1 MAGALVLDSDP
12 PVLRRRGSAV
22 RRAVELESFT
32 GIPELAVE
40 ARRRGALRVA
50 DAQLLG
56 IPVPQGDPPSGV
68 VAVGD
73 WFVADDALSEWGD
86 RLRVALE
93 VQATA
98 DPLQPGL
105 SHEAARAA
113 AGVPDRALLALV
125 AERAGLSLHEGQVVA
140 RRGGGDLGS
149 AEAGLRAVEERLEG
163 APFSAPERGD
173 LAALRLGARELAAAQ
188 RAGRLL
194 RLADEVV
201 LLPDGPARAM
211 RVLAALPQ
219 PFTLSQ
225 ARQALGTT
233 RRVAVPLLE
242 YLDQRGWTRRI
253 DAAHREVLR

>member
-1 MAGALVLDSDP
+1 
-12 PVLRRRGSAV
+12 
-22 RRAVELESFT
+22 
-32 GIPELAVE
+32 
-40 ARRRGALRVA
+40 
-50 DAQLLG
+50 
-56 IPVPQGDPPSGV
+56 
-68 VAVGD
+68 
-73 WFVADDALSEWGD
+73 
-86 RLRVALE
+86 
-93 VQATA
+93 
-98 DPLQPGL
+98 
-105 SHEAARAA
+105 
-113 AGVPDRALLALV
+113 
-125 AERAGLSLHEGQVVA
+125 
-140 RRGGGDLGS
+140 
-149 AEAGLRAVEERLEG
+149 LRAVEERLAG

-242 YLDQRGWTRRI
+242 YLDQRGWTRRV
-253 DAAHREVLR
+253 DASHREVMR